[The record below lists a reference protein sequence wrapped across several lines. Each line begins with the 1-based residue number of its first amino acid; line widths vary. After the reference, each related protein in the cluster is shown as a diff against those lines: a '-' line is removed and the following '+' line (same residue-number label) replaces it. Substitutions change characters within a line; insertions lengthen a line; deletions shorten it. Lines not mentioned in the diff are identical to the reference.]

1 MLILYSNGQAR
12 QLASNRY
19 KENRQ
24 MVFKQNFKTPVG
36 KLLVSGVVVLS
47 ILLMFSVS
55 CQTATPAP
63 APSPATTATTVE
75 ISGFAFVPA
84 TVTVAVGTTVQWTNN
99 DSVAHTVSSRDDVFD
114 SGRLAGAATFSHTFT
129 QQGTFEYYC
138 KFHPSMTG
146 KVIVE

>member
-1 MLILYSNGQAR
+1 M
-12 QLASNRY
+12 
-19 KENRQ
+19 
-24 MVFKQNFKTPVG
+24 
-36 KLLVSGVVVLS
+36 VLS

-55 CQTATPAP
+55 CQTAAPAP
-63 APSPATTATTVE
+63 APSPATTATKVE
-75 ISGFAFVPA
+75 ISGFVFVPA

-146 KVIVE
+146 TVIVE